1 MLTLVLE
8 VLLVVVEAGD
18 PLHQLPLLAA
28 AFVVDKVAGQDL
40 LELAHAQALDI
51 LHAVQ
56 VRQRG
61 SAAGHQDL
69 LAVR

>member
-28 AFVVDKVAGQDL
+28 ALVVDKVAGQDL
-40 LELAHAQALDI
+40 FQLAHAQALDV
-51 LHAVQ
+51 LNAAQ

-61 SAAGHQDL
+61 PPAGDQGL
-69 LAVR
+69 LVV